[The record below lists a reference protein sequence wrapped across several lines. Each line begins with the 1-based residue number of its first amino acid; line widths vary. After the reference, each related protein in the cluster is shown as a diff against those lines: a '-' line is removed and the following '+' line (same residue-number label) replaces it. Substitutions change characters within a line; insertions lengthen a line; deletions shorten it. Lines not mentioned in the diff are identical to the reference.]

1 MNDSLFVF
9 YRFIH
14 ISLLVSFPLLGVGQ
28 VNLVPNPSFEELDN
42 CNVVEG
48 NIDASIIDWYS
59 VNGTCDLYNT
69 CSTNPIF
76 ILPNSPSGF
85 QVPKTGNGFVGMYL
99 HNVNNVQNIPMEML
113 GVKLDQKLEAGKKYC
128 IEFWV
133 NPANESGYYTD
144 CMEVLFTKQ
153 PLPSIND
160 FDIINQ
166 VYIPQVSQIGK
177 EIPIDTAS
185 WYRIQGEFVADGGEA
200 YLTVGCFKRYENID
214 TLRGNTVPS
223 VFINSA
229 YYYVDDVKLHDC
241 NQENLLFFVPNFFS
255 PNGDDVNDVLG
266 LIMNQDSSYSAI
278 KLVIYNRWGS
288 VVFSTNDAINNY
300 WNGKNQ
306 WGILVSPGVYYYC
319 AEQKNKTQ
327 KGIIHVN
334 Y

>member
-9 YRFIH
+9 YRFIN
-14 ISLLVSFPLLGVGQ
+14 ICLFLWLQLLGLAQ
-28 VNLVPNPSFEELDN
+28 VNFVPNHSFEEVSN
-42 CNVVEG
+42 CNIVEG
-48 NIDASIIDWYS
+48 NISGSIIDWYS
-59 VNGTCDLYNT
+59 VNGSCDLYNT

-85 QVPKTGNGFVGMYL
+85 QVPKTGNGFYGTYL
-99 HNVNNVQNIPMEML
+99 HINNIQNIPLEML
-113 GVKLDQKLEAGKKYC
+113 GVKLNQKLGAGKNYC

-133 NPANESGYYTD
+133 SPANGSGYYTD
-144 CMEVLFTKQ
+144 CIEVLLTKQ

-185 WYRIQGEFVADGGEA
+185 WYRIQGEFVADGDEA
-200 YLTVGCFKRYENID
+200 YLTIGCFKRYESID
-214 TLRGNTVPS
+214 TLRGNPAPS
-223 VFINSA
+223 VFVNSA
-229 YYYVDDVKLHDC
+229 YYYVDDVKLYDC
-241 NQENLLFFVPNFFS
+241 SQNNLFFSVPNFFS

-266 LIMNQDSSYSAI
+266 LIINQDSSHPDI
-278 KLVIYNRWGS
+278 KLVIYNRWGN

-300 WNGKNQ
+300 WDGKNQ
-306 WGILVSPGVYYYC
+306 WGILVSPGVYYYYT
-319 AEQKNKTQ
+319 EQKNKTQ